1 MTYVKEMCM
10 YKAMHEKQYSK
21 EGLISSSLAA
31 NETSICR
38 SKYKREKD
46 LDFWWKESEFLIIAN
61 SSCMVL

>member
-1 MTYVKEMCM
+1 MAYVKEMCI

-46 LDFWWKESEFLIIAN
+46 LDF
-61 SSCMVL
+61 